1 MESTTKWQKHTIKE
15 GSVSLSVFWNFPLYI
30 FIQVEKS
37 SAPEEFKSFFFPNRS
52 LKHTNTLV
60 INLYL
65 ESAQQVPFHKKKN
78 LNTHTNA
85 KKKKCHTFRLTN
97 PLKRPI
103 NQLSSSVTW
112 THACTVHTHVGRNFN
127 CNARQ
132 NRTAYNNIHITRI
145 MAMSL

>member
-85 KKKKCHTFRLTN
+85 KKKKMPHISSDKPIKKTNKSTKQFSNVNACMHSTHTRRAKF
-97 PLKRPI
+97 
-103 NQLSSSVTW
+103 QLQCQTES
-112 THACTVHTHVGRNFN
+112 H
-127 CNARQ
+127 
-132 NRTAYNNIHITRI
+132 
-145 MAMSL
+145 SL